1 MFTTTSVPVMA
12 RSQPLRGTL
21 LYVVLESRSRPLLFE
36 PAHAGTD
43 HPVDASGGFVASAFF
58 SHTVPD
64 SKHLALLALTLA
76 QAHNDGQ
83 WKMASFYVECS
94 FPVIPLDMRRMRVE
108 LPQARPSLSQ
118 DFLGLYNDGT

>member
-21 LYVVLESRSRPLLFE
+21 LYVVLESPSRPLLFE
-36 PAHAGTD
+36 PARAGTD

-64 SKHLALLALTLA
+64 SKHLALLAPTLA

-83 WKMASFYVECS
+83 WKKASFYVECS

-108 LPQARPSLSQ
+108 LPPSSAKSESRL
-118 DFLGLYNDGT
+118 LGVI